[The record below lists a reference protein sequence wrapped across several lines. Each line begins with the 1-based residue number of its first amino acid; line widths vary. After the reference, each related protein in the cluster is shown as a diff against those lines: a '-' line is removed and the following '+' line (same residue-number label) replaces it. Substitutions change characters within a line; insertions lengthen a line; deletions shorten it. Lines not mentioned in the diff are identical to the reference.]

1 MPERPLPA
9 VPELAQLVA
18 QRLAVRQ
25 LAQVV
30 APRLAVRL
38 MRYHH
43 LAEHLEVLGH
53 AGTMLFQA
61 GAQACNGTH
70 GASLRIDH
78 RKGL

>member
-18 QRLAVRQ
+18 QQLAVPR

-30 APRLAVRL
+30 VPRLAVLL

-43 LAEHLEVLGH
+43 LAEHLL
-53 AGTMLFQA
+53 QA
-61 GAQACNGTH
+61 P
-70 GASLRIDH
+70 ASSSRAADLH
-78 RKGL
+78 RRAA